1 MAYLNCPF
9 CPSQARPKH
18 PALIQTLPN
27 VKGAPAVEFQ
37 CISKHK
43 FFVTKESV
51 DGNTREVTE
60 GSGTGTVESA

>member
-1 MAYLNCPF
+1 MMAYLNCPF
-9 CPSQARPKH
+9 CPAQAFPKH

-51 DGNTREVTE
+51 DGNTE
-60 GSGTGTVESA
+60 GKVDPRGC